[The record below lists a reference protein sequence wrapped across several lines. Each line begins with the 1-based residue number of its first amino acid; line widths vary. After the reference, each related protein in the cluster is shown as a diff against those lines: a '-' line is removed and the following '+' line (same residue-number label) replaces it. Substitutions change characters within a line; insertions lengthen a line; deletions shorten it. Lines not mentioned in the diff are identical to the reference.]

1 MYNDCRKLIAVVE
14 TTDKYPICTLWDPHL
29 CRKKKTLTLPA
40 DKDIYCS
47 RFVAVEF
54 TFDSKFI
61 ILVTGE
67 PDFSLYCYKCDKGR
81 LDSFARANNVNST
94 GTVTQIAC
102 NPNDAN
108 QLVVIGDSVLRCLG
122 CQEFT
127 WRQFGYSKVEY
138 VVFTSCCWLSQDR
151 LIVGTA
157 FGRLMVFEAGDLR
170 AVFHANDLPYIN
182 MKLREELDDISQTSL
197 GHSEGSLG
205 MVDVGE
211 NYEIRSIVNFSR
223 GFAFGYMNGRIHLYE
238 KETPHKYKKRGVFRI
253 PDRTIHREYED
264 DPLPLTTVN
273 TIAINPSQ
281 DRFLVSCSEMQ
292 VWTARIWSHDNIT
305 GPEINM
311 KDFGHPIHMGPIV
324 ALAVCRWKPIVISAG
339 SRDRTIKIWNYES
352 LEIELVQNFEDD
364 IFSVTLHPTGLYAV
378 VGFSDK
384 LRFMTIMIDDILITK
399 EFNIRACRLA
409 SFSKLGHM
417 FAATNGNVIQI
428 YSSINFQ
435 QMYIL
440 KGHNGEINSMSWSN
454 DDSILVTSGS
464 EGAVYGWDIATSSR
478 VYETIIKSNH
488 FKSAVVCKDPK
499 STYAVGTDGH
509 LRELMSSNVYRDIV
523 IVNHGVSLDVVVLSA
538 MDSMLFVSGNKG
550 VVYNIKLPIMEK
562 AEYIEYIMHN
572 STASKMVLST
582 DDRYLITGT
591 VDGYLCFWKLLNIED
606 KAIKFDLVAANE
618 ILISKHVLEE
628 KMETI
633 KNLSLRMKELETE
646 HSYQVRQNEAV
657 HALKMKDIHAGY
669 CNAIEEL
676 KLKNEQMEAD
686 HLQEINN
693 INAQITKKNQDH
705 QLFVQRLEA
714 SYNEK
719 LIVEYNKYIALEKK
733 MEQML
738 REEEIRYLDLKREK
752 EETEKQITEDFLQQ
766 LNEKQLLYDDLMI
779 ELKEKAKEHEL
790 IKQQIEDDADREI
803 CVLKVAHE
811 KELKEEQDLNVR
823 LRGEAAVVKKKF
835 LTAQKESEDLKHK
848 VYSMENEHIKFKNI
862 IVGLEREILDNKKEI
877 QERDQTIEEKEK
889 RIFQLKG
896 KNQELEKFKFILD
909 FKIKELKSQIEPRER
924 TIQEQIT
931 QINEMVRELENLQ
944 KVILNLD
951 LQLAELREKLS
962 ASNNEVKKEIE
973 RNTRMKKA
981 LQAIRIDIH
990 HASGLIKNVPALQ
1003 KAVRDMYHKYDADK
1017 DFEVTQAE
1025 DTEAKSEFLRQRDF
1039 LERTVSTLH
1048 VQATK
1053 STTVLSY
1060 DKIRLVDENAAL
1072 LVETNKLRRNLQA
1085 EINQNNK
1092 LNALVGLSYIS
1103 PKQAQQKINTAAET
1117 NKQIHA
1123 RYRNKIQEN
1132 DKTISAL
1139 KEENNRLL
1147 NKIAEIDYSESK
1159 DEIPPVEKPK
1169 TSI

>member
-223 GFAFGYMNGRIHLYE
+223 GFAFG
-238 KETPHKYKKRGVFRI
+238 
-253 PDRTIHREYED
+253 
-264 DPLPLTTVN
+264 
-273 TIAINPSQ
+273 
-281 DRFLVSCSEMQ
+281 FLVSCSEMQ

>member
-1 MYNDCRKLIAVVE
+1 MIAVVE
-14 TTDKYPICTLWDPHL
+14 TTDKYPICTLWDPDL
-29 CRKKKTLTLPA
+29 CRKKKTLTLPS
-40 DKDIYCS
+40 DKDIYCN
-47 RFVAVEF
+47 RFVAVDF

-61 ILVTGE
+61 VLVTGE
-67 PDFSLYCYKCDKGR
+67 PDFSLYCFKCDKGR
-81 LDSFARANNVNST
+81 LDSFARANNTNST
-94 GTVTQIAC
+94 GTVTQVAC
-102 NPNDAN
+102 NPNDPN

-122 CQEFT
+122 CSEFT
-127 WRQFGYSKVEY
+127 WRQFGYGKVEY
-138 VVFTSCCWLSQDR
+138 IVYTSCCWLSQDR
-151 LIVGTA
+151 LAVGTA
-157 FGRLMVFEAGDLR
+157 FGRLMMLEAGELR
-170 AVFHANDLPYIN
+170 AVFNANDLPFIN
-182 MKLREELDDISQTSL
+182 MKLREELDDSSQTSL
-197 GHSEGSLG
+197 TNVGHSDPTLG
-205 MVDVGE
+205 IMDVGE
-211 NYEIRSIVNFSR
+211 NYEIRSIVNFNR
-223 GFAFGYMNGRIHLYE
+223 GFAFGI
-238 KETPHKYKKRGVFRI
+238 
-253 PDRTIHREYED
+253 
-264 DPLPLTTVN
+264 
-273 TIAINPSQ
+273 
-281 DRFLVSCSEMQ
+281 LVSCLEMQ
-292 VWTARIWSHDNIT
+292 IWTARIWAHDNNT

-311 KDFGHPIHMGPIV
+311 KDFGYTIHMGPVV

-339 SRDRTIKIWNYES
+339 SRDRSLKIWNYES
-352 LEIELVQNFEDD
+352 LETELVQNFEDD
-364 IFSVTLHPTGLYAV
+364 IFSVALHPTGLYAV

-384 LRFMTIMIDDILITK
+384 LRFMTIMIDDILNTK
-399 EFNIRACRLA
+399 EFNIRACRLT

-417 FAATNGNVIQI
+417 FAATNGNIIQI

-435 QMYIL
+435 QMYVL
-440 KGHNGEINSMSWSN
+440 KGHNGEITSMSWSF
-454 DDSILVTSGS
+454 DDSILATTGS
-464 EGAVYGWDIATSSR
+464 EGAVYGWDIASSTR
-478 VYETIIKSNH
+478 QYETIIKSNN
-488 FKSAVVCKDPK
+488 FKSAAISKD
-499 STYAVGTDGH
+499 SRSIYAVGTDGH
-509 LRELMSSNVYRDIV
+509 LRELMNSNVYRDVV
-523 IVNHGVSLDVVVLSA
+523 IADHQTPLDAVVLSA
-538 MDSMLFVSGNKG
+538 LDTMLFVSGNQG
-550 VVYNIKLPIMEK
+550 VIYNVKLPLMEK
-562 AEYIEYIMHN
+562 AEFIEYMMHSN
-572 STASKMVLST
+572 SAPKMVLSS
-582 DDRYLITGT
+582 DDRYMITGT

-606 KAIKFDLVAANE
+606 KAIKLDLVAANE

-676 KLKNEQMEAD
+676 KLKNEQMEAE

-705 QLFVQRLEA
+705 QLFVQKLEA

-719 LIVEYNKYIALEKK
+719 LIVEYNKYISMESK

-738 REEEIRYLDLKREK
+738 KEEEERYQQLKHEK
-752 EETEKQITEDFLQQ
+752 EESEKRITKDFLQQ
-766 LNEKQLLYDDLMI
+766 LNEKQILYDDLLV
-779 ELKEKAKEHEL
+779 ELREKAKEHEL

-803 CVLKVAHE
+803 CELKVAHE
-811 KELKEEQDLNVR
+811 KELKEEQDLNIR
-823 LRGEAAVVKKKF
+823 LRGESAVVKKKF
-835 LTAQKESEDLKHK
+835 LAAQKDSEDLKHQ
-848 VYSMENEHIKFKNI
+848 VYSMEAEHIKFKNI
-862 IVGLEREILDNKKEI
+862 IVGLERENVDNKKEI

-962 ASNNEVKKEIE
+962 ASNNEVKREIE
-973 RNTRMKKA
+973 KNRRMKKA

-1039 LERTVSTLH
+1039 LERTVATLH
-1048 VQATK
+1048 YQATK

-1060 DKIRLVDENAAL
+1060 DKVRLVDENAAL
-1072 LVETNKLRRNLQA
+1072 LVETNKLRKNLQE
-1085 EINQNNK
+1085 EINQKQK
-1092 LNALVGLSYIS
+1092 LNSLVGLSYIS
-1103 PKQAQQKINTAAET
+1103 PKQAQQKVNTAAET
-1117 NKQIHA
+1117 NKQIHTM
-1123 RYRNKIQEN
+1123 YKNQIEEN
-1132 DKTISAL
+1132 DKTINAL

-1159 DEIPPVEKPK
+1159 EDDLLKEP
-1169 TSI
+1169 